1 MTRSKYAGMMQHQEA
16 WAFNGG
22 NQPPFRKSVMV
33 EDHFQ
38 RGRFSTL
45 SVSNLQI
52 QEKVR
57 TSGRTALI
65 VDRTMGQQCLFG
77 TSRAP
82 KKGPTNP
89 HASRAPAIPD
99 RMRKKMPTSSMRPER
114 PTKHATRASRHAAW
128 RLMISPYK
136 FQCQEARHCRV

>member
-1 MTRSKYAGMMQHQEA
+1 MQHQEA

-22 NQPPFRKSVMV
+22 TQPPFRKSVMV

-57 TSGRTALI
+57 TSGRTAWI
-65 VDRTMGQQCLFG
+65 VE
-77 TSRAP
+77 
-82 KKGPTNP
+82 TNQ

-99 RMRKKMPTSSMRPER
+99 RMRKKDADF
-114 PTKHATRASRHAAW
+114 KHATRASHQACDQSVQTRCMAIDDQP
-128 RLMISPYK
+128 LQIPMPGGK
-136 FQCQEARHCRV
+136 TLQGVM